1 MTVDYIQWELLRQRE
16 QLRRLLSGGPAEN
29 PERESLQE
37 NAVPRTE
44 MAADAVSPGKAAEE
58 AARLRTAP
66 ADGGGD
72 GTEAGAGPAAD
83 RSGTRRRAG
92 TVSGI
97 VSGTQAAGSGTAPDG
112 WGGVSGG
119 GVLAVLPGG
128 ETPAEALA
136 SARTVSRCAERDAR
150 RYDGGYP
157 LY

>member
-16 QLRRLLSGGPAEN
+16 QFQRLLSGGPAEN
-29 PERESLQE
+29 PEQESLRE

-44 MAADAVSPGKAAEE
+44 TAADAVSPGKAAEE
-58 AARLRTAP
+58 TALRRTNP
-66 ADGGGD
+66 ADGGVD

-92 TVSGI
+92 TVSG
-97 VSGTQAAGSGTAPDG
+97 STSEARSAGSGTAPDG